1 MWRNDGVSRSGGWFG
16 LVFGHAGGL
25 GASSW
30 VGFGAGAG
38 GVAVDLLSWWEVAE
52 WRAVERVDHASA
64 MR

>member
-1 MWRNDGVSRSGGWFG
+1 MLFAHVGRLRR
-16 LVFGHAGGL
+16 
-25 GASSW
+25 SSW
-30 VGFGAGAG
+30 VGAGAGAG